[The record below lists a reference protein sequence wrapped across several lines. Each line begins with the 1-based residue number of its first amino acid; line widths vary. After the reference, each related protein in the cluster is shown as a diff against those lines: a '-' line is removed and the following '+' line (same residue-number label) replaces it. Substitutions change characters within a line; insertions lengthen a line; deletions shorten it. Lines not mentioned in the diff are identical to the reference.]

1 MDFNNNQRKRGKDKE
16 MNRRKRN
23 GGKSTK
29 HVRITEAMN
38 ENKSKNGPKKH
49 NRLTERKV
57 ADIPDASK
65 MKEKSLETPGNFD
78 IVLILKK
85 SFEINE

>member
-1 MDFNNNQRKRGKDKE
+1 MDFNNKQRKRGKDKE
-16 MNRRKRN
+16 MDRRKRN

-49 NRLTERKV
+49 
-57 ADIPDASK
+57 
-65 MKEKSLETPGNFD
+65 
-78 IVLILKK
+78 KK
-85 SFEINE
+85 KKYKKFR

>member
-16 MNRRKRN
+16 MDRHKRN

-38 ENKSKNGPKKH
+38 ENKSKNGPKKY
-49 NRLTERKV
+49 K
-57 ADIPDASK
+57 K
-65 MKEKSLETPGNFD
+65 
-78 IVLILKK
+78 KK
-85 SFEINE
+85 SKKFR

>member
-16 MNRRKRN
+16 MDRRKRN

-38 ENKSKNGPKKH
+38 ENKSKNGPKKY
-49 NRLTERKV
+49 
-57 ADIPDASK
+57 
-65 MKEKSLETPGNFD
+65 
-78 IVLILKK
+78 KK
-85 SFEINE
+85 KKYKKFR